1 MYFNQVKRTSL
12 QNRLNFTLRNV
23 LLYLFIYLFD
33 ISNYYIIIR
42 SSPGISRRYSWYWP
56 ETPNLYLVRLGCLW
70 FCIWLINGLFLVFLT
85 NHKVYRGKSL
95 QSWISL
101 DTQLIISQCLHILTY
116 LRTDEFNSIFC
127 LDGQCEQTG
136 MEPKPSEPKESIDI
150 LTNVKYVTNCA
161 FLLHKLEEID
171 LMCDTSRCNN
181 WFQSST
187 I

>member
-1 MYFNQVKRTSL
+1 MSTHP
-12 QNRLNFTLRNV
+12 NV
-23 LLYLFIYLFD
+23 
-33 ISNYYIIIR
+33 
-42 SSPGISRRYSWYWP
+42 
-56 ETPNLYLVRLGCLW
+56 PN
-70 FCIWLINGLFLVFLT
+70 
-85 NHKVYRGKSL
+85 
-95 QSWISL
+95 
-101 DTQLIISQCLHILTY
+101 

-136 MEPKPSEPKESIDI
+136 MEPEPSEPKESIGI